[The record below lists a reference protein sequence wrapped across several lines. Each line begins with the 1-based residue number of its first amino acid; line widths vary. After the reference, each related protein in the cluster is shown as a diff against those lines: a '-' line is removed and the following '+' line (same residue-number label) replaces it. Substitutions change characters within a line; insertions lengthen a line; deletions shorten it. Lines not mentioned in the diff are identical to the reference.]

1 MKKYNKLI
9 GNYGEDIAVKFLI
22 NSGYTILHR
31 NFKCKLGEIDIIA
44 TIDNIIVF
52 IEVKSRYS
60 SLFGGTEEAISLQK
74 RYRII
79 KVATYYLTIRKISGF
94 LVRFD
99 SIEVNFSKINTTY
112 EINHKIDSFR
122 PNY

>member
-9 GNYGEDIAVKFLI
+9 GKYGEDIAVKFLL

-52 IEVKSRYS
+52 I
-60 SLFGGTEEAISLQK
+60 
-74 RYRII
+74 
-79 KVATYYLTIRKISGF
+79 
-94 LVRFD
+94 
-99 SIEVNFSKINTTY
+99 
-112 EINHKIDSFR
+112 
-122 PNY
+122 